1 MSYKASFHNIPFGGA
16 KGCVY
21 INPQKFTFEEKVRI
35 TRRFTIEMW
44 KRSMISASTDV
55 MGPDLGTDDKI
66 MNIIK
71 ETYKQIH
78 QNNTVDI
85 DAVVTG
91 KSFTNGGL
99 EFGNMAAGYGIARS
113 IKFIEENLNNYST
126 FGKYKLET
134 LTGNMKRSVLF
145 HGFNFNQYVAA
156 RRLSFYDF
164 KVVGVTDHDNGAYSP
179 MGFDP
184 VELWQY
190 KKRNGSLK
198 GISKNINNPENVISQ
213 KCDYFVAGSH
223 ELSVDKALVEKLRCK
238 VIIEAS
244 NNPLTKEATEVAK
257 DRGILVIPDMLA
269 YSGGFIVSYLEW
281 LKNLEHKN
289 LTLLFKRFEGNQKK
303 HLLRL
308 VTDTHLKSGLEE
320 IAGPEENE
328 LVTSTLEEIMD
339 TSFINLLKVSE
350 QHSMDLKTACI
361 KIALERIFQTY
372 YESGGNVI

>member
-113 IKFIEENLNNYST
+113 IKFIEENLNN
-126 FGKYKLET
+126 
-134 LTGNMKRSVLF
+134 
-145 HGFNFNQYVAA
+145 
-156 RRLSFYDF
+156 
-164 KVVGVTDHDNGAYSP
+164 
-179 MGFDP
+179 
-184 VELWQY
+184 
-190 KKRNGSLK
+190 
-198 GISKNINNPENVISQ
+198 
-213 KCDYFVAGSH
+213 
-223 ELSVDKALVEKLRCK
+223 
-238 VIIEAS
+238 
-244 NNPLTKEATEVAK
+244 
-257 DRGILVIPDMLA
+257 
-269 YSGGFIVSYLEW
+269 
-281 LKNLEHKN
+281 
-289 LTLLFKRFEGNQKK
+289 
-303 HLLRL
+303 
-308 VTDTHLKSGLEE
+308 
-320 IAGPEENE
+320 
-328 LVTSTLEEIMD
+328 
-339 TSFINLLKVSE
+339 
-350 QHSMDLKTACI
+350 
-361 KIALERIFQTY
+361 
-372 YESGGNVI
+372 